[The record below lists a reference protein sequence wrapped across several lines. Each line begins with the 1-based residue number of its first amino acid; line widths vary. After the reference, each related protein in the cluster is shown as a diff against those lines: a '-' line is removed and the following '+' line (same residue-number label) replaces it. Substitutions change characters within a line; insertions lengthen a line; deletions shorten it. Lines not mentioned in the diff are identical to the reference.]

1 MTPEQFSA
9 KAPGNCCWI
18 GTRPDLIFGADIE
31 YSENVMIDVEDYVKK
46 QIAVFQANELLEK
59 RERRPGRG
67 KECNLSYGPYL
78 LISRERGAGG
88 NTVAQLVGR
97 RLGWQVFAG
106 EIVDEIA
113 KTAHIRSQLIE
124 SLAEQNRTTI
134 RDIIGQLPKSQE
146 VSTSDYLAG
155 LKQIVLTLGHQG
167 DVIIVGHGARYILP
181 GQFGLSV
188 RMIAPVEV
196 RVRRL
201 ADKAHLSLAAA
212 RVEIERIDH
221 ERLKSVKHNFGRNV
235 ADPLGYDLT
244 INTGAMK
251 AEATIEI
258 ILTAL
263 QRKLG
268 VQIKESSQK

>member
-1 MTPEQFSA
+1 
-9 KAPGNCCWI
+9 
-18 GTRPDLIFGADIE
+18 
-31 YSENVMIDVEDYVKK
+31 MIDVEQYVKK
-46 QIAVFQANELLEK
+46 QIAVFQANKLLEK

-97 RLGWQVFAG
+97 RLGWQVFDG

-113 KTAHIRSQLIE
+113 QKTHVRRQLIE
-124 SLAEQNRTTI
+124 SLDERDRTTI
-134 RDIIGQLPKSQE
+134 QDLIGQLLNPQQI
-146 VSTSDYLAG
+146 STSDYLTG

-167 DVIIVGHGARYILP
+167 DVVIVGHGAQYILP
-181 GQFGLSV
+181 SQFGLRV
-188 RMIAPVEV
+188 RMIAPVEA

-201 ADKAHLSLAAA
+201 ADKAHLSLGAA
-212 RVEIERIDH
+212 RVEIERIDY
-221 ERLKSVKHNFGRNV
+221 ERVKSVQRHFGRNV
-235 ADPLGYDLT
+235 ADPLSHDLT
-244 INTGAMK
+244 INTGAMN
-251 AEATIEI
+251 AEAAAEV

-268 VQIKESSQK
+268 VPIKESGRK

>member
-1 MTPEQFSA
+1 M
-9 KAPGNCCWI
+9 
-18 GTRPDLIFGADIE
+18 
-31 YSENVMIDVEDYVKK
+31 VMIDVEEYVKK

-88 NTVAQLVGR
+88 NTAAQLVGR
-97 RLGWQVFAG
+97 RLGWQVFDG

-113 KTAHIRSQLIE
+113 QKTHVRRQLIE
-124 SLAEQNRTTI
+124 SLDERDRTTI
-134 RDIIGQLPKSQE
+134 QDLIGQLLNPRQI
-146 VSTSDYLAG
+146 STSDYLTG

-167 DVIIVGHGARYILP
+167 DVVIVGHGARYILP
-181 GQFGLSV
+181 SQFGLNV
-188 RMIAPVEV
+188 RMIAPVEA

-201 ADKAHLSLAAA
+201 ADKAHLSLGAA

-221 ERLKSVKHNFGRNV
+221 ERLKSVQRHFGRNV
-235 ADPLGYDLT
+235 ADPLSYDLT
-244 INTGAMK
+244 INTGAMN
-251 AEATIEI
+251 AEAAAEV

-268 VQIKESSQK
+268 VPIKESGRK